1 MRKPGLQAGLGKCF
15 DFVRNAP
22 KAPTRGTCSITAT
35 EMFYWRSV
43 NGGTLAES
51 DLGGNWTAVYGLVR
65 GQIYSRVDLPAN
77 VVHYYFED
85 RLKTTDIVT
94 GAACNIRKEP
104 DYYPYGGEIV
114 ITGSDFNRYKFT
126 GKERDT
132 ESNLDEF
139 GARYYASTMGRFMTP
154 DWAAKPISVP
164 YANAAHCFQRIYD
177 DLLWEL
183 QPRGGHVV
191 VCG

>member
-1 MRKPGLQAGLGKCF
+1 
-15 DFVRNAP
+15 
-22 KAPTRGTCSITAT
+22 
-35 EMFYWRSV
+35 MFYWRSV

-94 GAACNIRKEP
+94 GAACNILKEP

-139 GARYYASTMGRFMTP
+139 GARYYTSTMGRFMTP

>member
-1 MRKPGLQAGLGKCF
+1 MSAYAY
-15 DFVRNAP
+15 D
-22 KAPTRGTCSITAT
+22 
-35 EMFYWRSV
+35 
-43 NGGTLAES
+43 
-51 DLGGNWTAVYGLVR
+51 AVGR
-65 GQIYSRVDLPAN
+65 
-77 VVHYYFED
+77 
-85 RLKTTDIVT
+85 
-94 GAACNIRKEP
+94 
-104 DYYPYGGEIV
+104 
-114 ITGSDFNRYKFT
+114 KFT